1 MPYIKQEKRDVLNP
15 AIDAVVD
22 ALRQLESDDDK
33 NNFEGNVNYVFTTI
47 IAKSYDVS
55 YRSIN
60 DVLGV
65 LKGVSD
71 EYYRR
76 VAAPYENQK
85 AHDNGDV
92 YTTPSV
98 DAFLQS
104 KLLKDTK

>member
-15 AIDAVVD
+15 AIEQVVS
-22 ALRQLESDDDK
+22 ALRQLESDDET
-33 NNFEGNVNYVFTTI
+33 NNFEGNVNYVFSSI
-47 IAKSYDVS
+47 ISRSYPIS
-55 YRSIN
+55 YRAIN

-92 YTTPSV
+92 YDTPSV
-98 DAFLQS
+98 DM
-104 KLLKDTK
+104 LLRDVK